1 MERIREVVKI
11 NGRPVSISDNLSK
24 SDFQTG
30 DIVIISFHKSHFEG
44 VVDFSRE
51 EEATSNCS
59 SGQRCRVSVSPASSS
74 SQIALCLWVS
84 IVLLRLSLAEL
95 RPRFPHHALQCH
107 LKMSYLEN
115 DCDLTL
121 LPRPVEKGNPRG
133 RKHRKPGMIYVLVM
147 S

>member
-51 EEATSNCS
+51 KEATSNCS

-74 SQIALCLWVS
+74 SQIAPMPVGLDSSVETKLSGTPPAVS
-84 IVLLRLSLAEL
+84 TSCSSVPSQNVLPRK
-95 RPRFPHHALQCH
+95 RPRSHSPAETCG
-107 LKMSYLEN
+107 KGKSE
-115 DCDLTL
+115 
-121 LPRPVEKGNPRG
+121 RPQT
-133 RKHRKPGMIYVLVM
+133 
-147 S
+147 